1 MAISPKHQVFVNE
14 YLISWNSADA
24 ARRAGYNGKSNVV
37 GPRLLADVS
46 IQAVITE
53 RLKEKQLTADAVL
66 SRLSEMA
73 FSNISDFADIQ
84 NEADLAN
91 ARERGYLIKKF
102 KRKITHTESGG
113 MYEDIELELYDAQSS
128 LINIGKQ
135 HGLFSDKVE
144 VKLTKEIDAILD
156 TLESNLDAD
165 TFQRVLQ
172 ALSTGGDNSAT
183 SASSPE

>member
-1 MAISPKHQVFVNE
+1 MALSTKHQVFVNE

-46 IQAVITE
+46 IQAEIAQ

-73 FSNISDFADIQ
+73 FSNMSDFVDIQ
-84 NEADLAN
+84 TKADLAD

-102 KRKITHTESGG
+102 KRKITHTESGE
-113 MYEDIELELYDAQSS
+113 MYEDIELELYDSQSA

-144 VKLTKEIDAILD
+144 LKLTKEIDAILD

-165 TFQRVLQ
+165 TYQRVLQ
-172 ALSTGGDNSAT
+172 ALSAGNDNGPT
-183 SASSPE
+183 SASPTE